1 MSIDSNEVFTNAEG
15 GIAKMYKECKLYD
28 SFSHRHNNHQNSK
41 SYIRGLDKIDFLF
54 CTYNILKTIILCGMT
69 AFNEIIVSDHYGL
82 FIYVKKD
89 VVLKDKIVEEISP
102 FSRKLQS
109 NSSKVIRHY
118 KKQLQEHIGK
128 GNIEQR
134 AKDIRTIA
142 TTRKLTSIEEKN
154 LII

>member
-69 AFNEIIVSDHYGL
+69 AFNEIIVSYHCGL
-82 FIYVKKD
+82 FIDAKKD
-89 VVLKDKIVEEISP
+89 AVLKDKIDEVISP

-109 NSSKVIRHY
+109 NSPKVIRHY
-118 KKQLQEHIGK
+118 K
-128 GNIEQR
+128 
-134 AKDIRTIA
+134 T
-142 TTRKLTSIEEKN
+142 
-154 LII
+154 